1 MEVSYSG
8 GGSGAAAV
16 AVRAPLSEEYGAR
29 WAKNHTRRS
38 NFSWYRGVKI
48 RRPSPSRPWRCGCCA
63 GSPAAGRRQE
73 RVA

>member
-38 NFSWYRGVKI
+38 NFS
-48 RRPSPSRPWRCGCCA
+48 
-63 GSPAAGRRQE
+63 
-73 RVA
+73 